1 MCRNAK
7 QFNEPG
13 STIYKVFW
21 RYVDFLPKTILQDAT
36 FVMKY
41 AQNRKLE
48 LTEKGWLAVDRTK
61 PEEEQKA
68 IDALIDMSE
77 SGEDQEGDEDSDDE
91 PEDHADGSLNRDVVA
106 LYQWVR
112 NAQPFIDA
120 FLLLPSRR

>member
-1 MCRNAK
+1 
-7 QFNEPG
+7 
-13 STIYKVFW
+13 
-21 RYVDFLPKTILQDAT
+21 
-36 FVMKY
+36 MKY

-48 LTEKGWLAVDRTK
+48 LTEKGWLAVNRTK

-91 PEDHADGSLNRDVVA
+91 PEDHADESLNRDVVA